1 MEVVDNCSQGYGAV
15 ARSIIKDGKI
25 IKIYMVSIGENYPV
39 SDQSEV
45 VIVNVNIINPG
56 RNYQDGDSVTDNF
69 GNEYDITI
77 QNGAITKVKP
87 LTSIAVDE
95 LPELDINSSTGFGAI
110 INPEIDIRP
119 DDDGEVKQ
127 VIDCIT

>member
-1 MEVVDNCSQGYGAV
+1 MVIQLQ
-15 ARSIIKDGKI
+15 IILVMI
-25 IKIYMVSIGENYPV
+25 
-39 SDQSEV
+39 
-45 VIVNVNIINPG
+45 
-56 RNYQDGDSVTDNF
+56 
-69 GNEYDITI
+69 
-77 QNGAITKVKP
+77 
-87 LTSIAVDE
+87 IAVDE